1 MLNFN
6 GGRRIFVARGT
17 VDMRKSFDGLS
28 RLVRERLGHD
38 PYSGD
43 VFVFFGKDRN
53 RVKVLVWDVSGYWVC
68 AKRLEAG
75 TFAVRS
81 QVGGRDEPGVGEVSA
96 AQVLMMLE
104 GIEAREVI
112 VHRQYKRPA

>member
-1 MLNFN
+1 MLNFS

-17 VDMRKSFDGLS
+17 VDMRKSFDSLS

-75 TFAVRS
+75 TFAVRGH
-81 QVGGRDEPGVGEVSA
+81 VGGRDEPGLGEVSA
-96 AQVLMMLE
+96 AQVLMILE
-104 GIEAREVI
+104 GIDAKEVKL
-112 VHRQYKRPA
+112 HKQYRRPA